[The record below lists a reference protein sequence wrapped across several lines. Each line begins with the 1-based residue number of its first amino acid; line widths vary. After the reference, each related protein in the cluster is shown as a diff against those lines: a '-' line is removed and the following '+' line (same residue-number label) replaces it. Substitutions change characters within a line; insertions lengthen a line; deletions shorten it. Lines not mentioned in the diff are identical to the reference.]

1 MHPWTLFWTKSEG
14 NPAAMGDDADRVARA
29 AREYLRAGAGGEPC
43 AHLAVALAEAVLDE
57 EAVQLALKVL
67 EGGPFAHARA
77 MELAERVVQNTDK
90 LMLHGTTAGPRHRRL
105 GVISRPRVARGQSPQ
120 GQQ

>member
-14 NPAAMGDDADRVARA
+14 NPAALGDDADRVARV
-29 AREYLRAGAGGEPC
+29 AREYLRAGAAGEPC

-57 EAVQLALKVL
+57 ATVQLARKVL

-77 MELAERVVQNTDK
+77 TELAERIV
-90 LMLHGTTAGPRHRRL
+90 HGANRPILRGATPQPRHRR
-105 GVISRPRVARGQSPQ
+105 RG
-120 GQQ
+120 